1 MSTNYLQLYD
11 EASEA
16 ERYPLVKKW
25 IDEEPLAFFKQLR
38 EERPILDT
46 PEFTVLSRFDDVTE
60 VLGMPKV
67 FTVDLYKSKM
77 ADYLMAHDD
86 DALHYREKSL
96 MQSLLNRDDLPH
108 IRQLVTDIANEI
120 LDQAEGSL
128 ELAYGYSRAVPAVMV
143 QRYFGLRGSKREDL
157 IRWSYWNQYD
167 AFHNQP
173 FNLNS
178 SEKTQHITD
187 EHDKVSAELGAYMAK
202 LMVRRALFVNIEKV
216 ANVILAPLLLAGR
229 ALRHLTGMKKEGLQ
243 DDMVTRMLR
252 MKFPKEY
259 DFNIVRLGINA
270 GGLLIGSIE
279 TTSQAVSQIVAHMYA
294 NPDVLQQAQR
304 AARAADPTQFDAIV
318 WETLRYVPIGPFL
331 FRKAASDYTVGRGT
345 ERETTISKGKVV
357 LAATLSAMFDPLI
370 FERPDEFLPNRNW
383 YHYFHFG
390 FGSHECLGK
399 YIGMVMIPEMV
410 RQLLRREGIQPSAE
424 IDYQN
429 GPFPEKYPFRWSK

>member
-1 MSTNYLQLYD
+1 MSTNYLELYD
-11 EASEA
+11 QAAEA
-16 ERYPLVKKW
+16 EKYPLVKQW

-67 FTVDLYKSKM
+67 FTVDLYKPKM
-77 ADYLMAHDD
+77 ADYLMSHDD

-108 IRQLVTDIANEI
+108 IRQLVADIANEI

-178 SEKTQHITD
+178 SEKAQHITD
-187 EHDKVSAELGAYMAK
+187 EHDKVSAELGAYIAK

-216 ANVILAPLLLAGR
+216 AKVILAPLLLAGR

-294 NPDVLQQAQR
+294 NPEVLQQAQR

-345 ERETTISKGKVV
+345 ERETHIPKGKVV
-357 LAATLSAMFDPLI
+357 LAATL
-370 FERPDEFLPNRNW
+370 
-383 YHYFHFG
+383 
-390 FGSHECLGK
+390 
-399 YIGMVMIPEMV
+399 
-410 RQLLRREGIQPSAE
+410 
-424 IDYQN
+424 
-429 GPFPEKYPFRWSK
+429 

>member
-1 MSTNYLQLYD
+1 MSTNYLELYD
-11 EASEA
+11 QAAEA
-16 ERYPLVKKW
+16 EKYPLVKQW

-67 FTVDLYKSKM
+67 FTVDLYKPKM
-77 ADYLMAHDD
+77 ADYLMSHDD

-108 IRQLVTDIANEI
+108 IRQLVADIANEI

-178 SEKTQHITD
+178 SEKAQHITD
-187 EHDKVSAELGAYMAK
+187 EHDKVSAELGAYIAK

-216 ANVILAPLLLAGR
+216 AKVILAPLLLAGR

-294 NPDVLQQAQR
+294 NPEVLQQAQR

-345 ERETTISKGKVV
+345 ERETHIPKGKVV

-410 RQLLRREGIQPSAE
+410 RQLLRREGVQPSAE

-429 GPFPEKYPFRWSK
+429 GPFPESYPFSWSK

>member
-11 EASEA
+11 QASEA
-16 ERYPLVKKW
+16 EKYPLVKQW

-67 FTVDLYKSKM
+67 FTVDLYKPKM

-108 IRQLVTDIANEI
+108 IRQLVADIANEI
-120 LDQAEGSL
+120 LDQADGKL

-178 SEKTQHITD
+178 AEKTQHITD
-187 EHDKVSAELGAYMAK
+187 EHDKVSAELGAYIAK

-216 ANVILAPLLLAGR
+216 TNVILAPLLMVGR
-229 ALRHLTGMKKEGLQ
+229 LLRHLTGRTKKGLQ

-279 TTSQAVSQIVAHMYA
+279 TTSQAVSQIVAYMYEH
-294 NPDVLQQAQR
+294 PDVLQQAQR
-304 AARAADPTQFDAIV
+304 AARAADPAAFDAIV

-345 ERETTISKGKVV
+345 ERETTIPKGKVV

-370 FERPDEFLPNRNW
+370 FERPDEFLPTRNW

-410 RQLLRREGIQPSAE
+410 RQLLRREEVRPSAE
-424 IDYQN
+424 IDYQD
-429 GPFPEKYPFRWSK
+429 GPFPENYPFIWRK